1 MLIDAHAHIDVKDFD
16 NDRDEVLKK
25 CNIIVV
31 NAGVDLESDLKS
43 IELEKKYKNVIAAIG
58 FHPEFVKDKIA
69 EADKC
74 LELAKEAKIISEIG
88 LDYFWIKD
96 EELRKKEKE
105 ILSKFLEIAEKDRK
119 PVVLH
124 VRGGFSD
131 LISILPSYKVKFA
144 IHAFE
149 GSVKNAK
156 KVIDLG
162 GFISIPPIIVRD
174 KNRQEVVKNVD
185 IQYLLTE
192 TDSPFMGPEKM
203 KRNEPCNV
211 EITIEKIAE
220 LKKMQKEE
228 VEEKILNNF
237 IKFTGFSLQ

>member
-31 NAGVDLESDLKS
+31 NAGVDLESNLKS
-43 IELEKKYKNVIAAIG
+43 FELEKKYKNVIAAVG
-58 FHPEFVKDKIA
+58 FHPEFVKDKIT
-69 EADKC
+69 EVDKC
-74 LELAKEAKIISEIG
+74 LELAKNAKIISEIG
-88 LDYFWIKD
+88 LDYFWIKE
-96 EELRKKEKE
+96 EELRKRQKE
-105 ILSKFLEIAEKDRK
+105 ILSKFLEIAEKDGK
-119 PVVLH
+119 PVLLH

-131 LISILPSYKVKFA
+131 LISILSSYKVKFA

-174 KNRQEVVKNVD
+174 KNRQEIVKNVD

-211 EITIEKIAE
+211 RMAIEKIAE

-237 IKFTGFSLQ
+237 IKFTGLSLQ